1 LSWTGAWVAAI
12 RTDNSCSVYLQV
24 PILMQQPTN
33 FLPAVRS
40 QYEALPYPPCNPEDD
55 RTRLVQTWLEDLP
68 MINHYCFAGK
78 QSFKNNFRALVAGG
92 GTGDATIFLAE
103 QLRATN
109 AQIVHLDMSQ
119 ASIAIAQQRANI
131 RGLANIT
138 WVHDSLLNLPA
149 LGLGEFDYI
158 NCSGVLHHLADPDAG
173 FNALRSVLK
182 PAGNDNGNSAGAVG
196 LMVYAATGR
205 TAVYQMQALMRLVNH
220 GSAEGG
226 DVNKEIAHTKD
237 ILASLPPSNWFVRS
251 QDLHHDQNMGDAGI
265 YDLLLHSQDRAY
277 TVGELFD
284 WLGHNT
290 GNGPLGG
297 HRMHLSFSDVQ
308 RGRAPYLPHM
318 VLGSKPPAIAAQLR
332 KLPLRQQYEMAELM
346 VGNIITHSLY
356 ATRSAD
362 CTAPYGDAQYI
373 PFFYHEPLT
382 GADAARVFDTNH
394 GKPFMLHHQHSG
406 VSVMVNPGR
415 YGAKILALIDGKK
428 SFADLFSSFRADWKG
443 QAAAPDD
450 ATLFADFADTY
461 NTLNAL
467 ERLLLRHPDSLSS

>member
-1 LSWTGAWVAAI
+1 M
-12 RTDNSCSVYLQV
+12 
-24 PILMQQPTN
+24 PQPTN
-33 FLPAVRS
+33 FLPAVRR
-40 QYEALPYPPCNPEDD
+40 QYEALPYPPCNPEDEH
-55 RTRLVQTWLEDLP
+55 TRLAQTWLEDLP

-78 QSFKNNFRALVAGG
+78 QSFQNHFRALVAGG

-109 AQIVHLDMSQ
+109 AHIVHLDMSS
-119 ASIAIAQQRANI
+119 ASIAIAQARANI
-131 RGLANIT
+131 RGLTNIT
-138 WVHDSLLNLPA
+138 WLHDSLLNLPT

-173 FNALRSVLK
+173 LNALRSVLK
-182 PAGNDNGNSAGAVG
+182 PAGNDNGDSAGALG
-196 LMVYAATGR
+196 LMVYATTGR
-205 TAVYQMQALMRLVNH
+205 TAVYQMQAMMRLVNQA
-220 GSAEGG
+220 SVQPG
-226 DVNKEIAHTKD
+226 DVKREIANTKD

-251 QDLHHDQNMGDAGI
+251 QELHHDLKMGDAGI

-290 GNGPLGG
+290 GSSPLAG

-318 VLGSKPPAIAAQLR
+318 VLGSKPPAMLAQLR
-332 KLPLRQQYEMAELM
+332 QLPVRQQYEMAELM

-356 ATRSAD
+356 ATSNAH

-382 GADAARVFDTNH
+382 GEVAARVFDTNH

-406 VSVMVNPGR
+406 VSVMVDPGR
-415 YGAKILALIDGKK
+415 YGAKILALIDGQR
-428 SFADLFSSFRADWKG
+428 SFAQIFARFRTDWQG
-443 QAAAPDD
+443 QAPAPDD
-450 ATLFADFADTY
+450 AALFADFADTY

-467 ERLLLRHPDSLSS
+467 ERLLLRHPDSLR

>member
-1 LSWTGAWVAAI
+1 MAV
-12 RTDNSCSVYLQV
+12 RTDNSGIAYLQV
-24 PILMQQPTN
+24 PILMPQPTN

-55 RTRLVQTWLEDLP
+55 RTRLVQSWLEDLP
-68 MINHYCFAGK
+68 MINHYCFAGR
-78 QSFKNNFRALVAGG
+78 QNFKNGFRALVAGG

-109 AQIVHLDMSQ
+109 AQVVYLDMSS
-119 ASIAIAQQRANI
+119 ASIAIAQERARI
-131 RGLANIT
+131 RGLTNIT
-138 WVHDSLLNLPA
+138 WVHDSLLNLPT

-182 PAGNDNGNSAGAVG
+182 PAGSDNGNSAGAVG
-196 LMVYAATGR
+196 LMVYATTGR
-205 TAVYQMQALMRLVNH
+205 TAVYQTQALMRLVNQ
-220 GSAEGG
+220 GSVQPG
-226 DVNKEIAHTKD
+226 DVKKEIANTKD
-237 ILASLPPSNWFVRS
+237 ILASLPASNWFVRS
-251 QDLHHDQNMGDAGI
+251 QELHHDLKMGDAGI

-290 GNGPLGG
+290 GSGPLGG
-297 HRMHLSFSDVQ
+297 HGLHLSFSDVQ

-318 VLGSKPPAIAAQLR
+318 VLGSKPPAMAAQLR
-332 KLPLRQQYEMAELM
+332 NLPMRQQYEMAELM
-346 VGNIITHSLY
+346 IGNIITHSLY
-356 ATRSAD
+356 ATRDAD

-382 GADAARVFDTNH
+382 GELAARVFDTNH

-415 YGAKILALIDGKK
+415 YGSHILALIDGER
-428 SFADLFSSFRADWKG
+428 SFAEIFARFRANWQG

-450 ATLFADFADTY
+450 ATLFADFLETY
-461 NTLNAL
+461 DTLNAL
-467 ERLLLRHPDSLSS
+467 ERLLLRHPDSLR